1 MQGND
6 FTKGSLTKAFL
17 LLMAPLIVGNILQQL
32 YNTIDA
38 LVLGWYAGQQE
49 FAAVGV
55 ASSVMNLFLFAITG
69 ACIGLSVLLAQA
81 YGAKNGAKFRPI
93 HFLSWTSGLALSI
106 LGAALGCWGIAG
118 LLRLLPKPI

>member
-69 ACIGLSVLLAQA
+69 ACIGLSVLLA
-81 YGAKNGAKFRPI
+81 
-93 HFLSWTSGLALSI
+93 
-106 LGAALGCWGIAG
+106 
-118 LLRLLPKPI
+118 